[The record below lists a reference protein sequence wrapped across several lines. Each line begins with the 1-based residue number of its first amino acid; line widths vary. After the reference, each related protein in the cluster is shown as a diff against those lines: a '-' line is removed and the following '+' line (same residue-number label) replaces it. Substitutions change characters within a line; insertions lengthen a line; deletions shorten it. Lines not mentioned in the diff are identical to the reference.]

1 MTKEEKLVNVA
12 NRAHIELLNEIIHEA
27 IIHGGDSGGAYCVND
42 EDLIKKMKDYLNW
55 TGLNKTVGI
64 MNESGWI
71 RFYLKS
77 DIAE

>member
-1 MTKEEKLVNVA
+1 MGEEKLVNVA
-12 NRAHIELLNEIIHEA
+12 SRSHIDLINKIINEA
-27 IIHGGDSGGAYCVND
+27 IIHGGDSGGAYCMNN
-42 EDLIKKMKDYLNW
+42 EGLIKQMRYYLNW

-64 MNESGWI
+64 MDEDGWI